1 MVKYSGLVILIV
13 LTLFSCLKNNHGPNG
28 KKIRIGDWDFN
39 QLVLPNKTIILCDSN
54 YQLVSIESLNFDT
67 LVSKLFFSQDGLLSA
82 KERLNTNSE
91 LDGKNYY
98 FHENGDLKS
107 IVTYKN
113 GKKLEYGF
121 DYYENSGNLKNY
133 MFYDSTGVFYYVESY
148 MDTSTDVSYI
158 FNPNN
163 PNSYKLIKA
172 NIPDPQ
178 KSKLLKMMEEIGLD
192 SLKQNH

>member
-1 MVKYSGLVILIV
+1 MAGRRLSG
-13 LTLFSCLKNNHGPNG
+13 
-28 KKIRIGDWDFN
+28 
-39 QLVLPNKTIILCDSN
+39 
-54 YQLVSIESLNFDT
+54 
-67 LVSKLFFSQDGLLSA
+67 
-82 KERLNTNSE
+82 
-91 LDGKNYY
+91 
-98 FHENGDLKS
+98 
-107 IVTYKN
+107 YKN
-113 GKKLEYGF
+113 GKKFEYGF

-133 MFYDSTGVFYYVESY
+133 LFYDSTGVFYYVESY

-163 PNSYKLIKA
+163 PNSNKLIKA

>member
-13 LTLFSCLKNNHGPNG
+13 LTLFSCLKNNHGPNW

-54 YQLVSIESLNFDT
+54 YQLVSIESLSFDT

-82 KERLNTNSE
+82 KERLNTNNE

-107 IVTYKN
+107 IVTYKH
-113 GKKLEYGF
+113 GKKIGNGF
-121 DYYENSGNLKNY
+121 DYYKNSGNLQN
-133 MFYDSTGVFYYVESY
+133 ESY
-148 MDTSTDVSYI
+148 ADTSIEVRYV

-163 PNSYKLIKA
+163 PNSYKLIKV

-178 KSKLLKMMEEIGLD
+178 KSKLLRIMEEIGLD
-192 SLKQNH
+192 SLKQNY